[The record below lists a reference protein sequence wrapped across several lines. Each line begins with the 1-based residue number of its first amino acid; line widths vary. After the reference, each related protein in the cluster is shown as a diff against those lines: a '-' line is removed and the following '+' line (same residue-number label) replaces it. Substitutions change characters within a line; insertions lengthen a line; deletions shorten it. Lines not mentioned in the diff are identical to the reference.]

1 VAHLPPPVEVGDV
14 LELGHVSKI
23 LWTSREAKTMSE
35 EEEEEEDPLE
45 TLERILAEDENYQ
58 ALLRLIERAKI
69 ELETGKR
76 PPPDSSHA

>member
-1 VAHLPPPVEVGDV
+1 
-14 LELGHVSKI
+14 
-23 LWTSREAKTMSE
+23 MSE